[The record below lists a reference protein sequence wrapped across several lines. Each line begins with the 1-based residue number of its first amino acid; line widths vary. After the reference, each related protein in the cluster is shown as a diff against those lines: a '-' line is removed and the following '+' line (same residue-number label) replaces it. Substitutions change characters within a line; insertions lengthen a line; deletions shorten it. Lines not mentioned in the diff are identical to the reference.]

1 MQKIDSLEL
10 RRALGAFMTVV
21 TTIDSS
27 GAPTGFTANSF
38 TSVSLDEPLV
48 LFCLAGQSSNRE
60 IYLNAGKFAINIL
73 AEDQQTLS
81 GTFASPKVVGRFA
94 GIEWST
100 AATGSPI
107 FAESA
112 AWFGCELNNTV
123 KQVTTLS

>member
-81 GTFASPKVVGRFA
+81 GTFASPKVVGQLCWNRMEYSGYWQPHFRRIRCVVRLRIA
-94 GIEWST
+94 QYR
-100 AATGSPI
+100 GSR
-107 FAESA
+107 
-112 AWFGCELNNTV
+112 
-123 KQVTTLS
+123 